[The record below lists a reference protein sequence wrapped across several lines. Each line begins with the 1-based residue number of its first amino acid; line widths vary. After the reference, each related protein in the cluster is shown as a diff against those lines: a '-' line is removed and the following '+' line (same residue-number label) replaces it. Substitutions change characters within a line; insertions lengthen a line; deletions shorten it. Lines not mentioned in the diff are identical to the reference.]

1 MSGPL
6 FTGFLLCFSLNC
18 VIGAQN
24 TYLFRQGVRNEYV
37 YTLACFCIISD
48 FVLILLGVYGM
59 SLIVNQFYIDLFL
72 TLSAVCLIFYA
83 ILRLRNVL
91 KIRYN
96 IDKENYLAKSLKKS
110 LITMSVFTLLN
121 PHVYLDTVILI
132 GSASLQF
139 NAYNKITYII
149 GATAASIVFFFGVA
163 ILSKLLSTFSHSII
177 LLKIIDIGTAIILV
191 MISVI
196 MLKATSFI

>member
-37 YTLACFCIISD
+37 YTLACFCIVSD
-48 FVLILLGVYGM
+48 FILILLGVYGM

-72 TLSAVCLIFYA
+72 TLSAACLVFYA
-83 ILRLRNVL
+83 MLRLRNVI

-96 IDKENYLAKSLKKS
+96 IDKENYLSKSLKKS

-139 NAYNKITYII
+139 NSYDKVSYII
-149 GATAASIVFFFGVA
+149 GATIASVLFFFGIAV
-163 ILSKLLSTFSHSII
+163 LSKLLSAFSHSIT

-191 MISVI
+191 IISFI
-196 MLKATSFI
+196 MLKSTSFI

>member
-1 MSGPL
+1 
-6 FTGFLLCFSLNC
+6 
-18 VIGAQN
+18 
-24 TYLFRQGVRNEYV
+24 
-37 YTLACFCIISD
+37 
-48 FVLILLGVYGM
+48 M